1 MPKRVELRPLT
12 EEERTELERL
22 SRSRKAEQRLV
33 ERARMIMLLAE
44 GRKPTEVAAEVHR
57 SVPIWCD

>member
-12 EEERTELERL
+12 EEERTDLKRL

-33 ERARMIMLLAE
+33 ERARIVLLLAD
-44 GRKPTEVAAEVHR
+44 GYKPTEVAGEVR
-57 SVPIWCD
+57 GAA